1 MRWSQSYHYSQ
12 NSEIVLKRIKGNILK
27 MMATAYAVAFVVIS
41 CGGKLDTASGLNLNE
56 TPVQIVDD
64 MFAVQTENGI
74 LKMRMEAVVMER
86 YEKDTISY
94 ELFPKGFAVYGYN
107 EEGKLETEILS
118 DKAKHSKWKDGREQ
132 WSAFGHVKVTNL
144 VNKETM
150 ETDTLYWDQKNE
162 KLFTDCYVR
171 IYSPSGFMQGYGMES
186 DQKARS
192 HYILKPFNNY
202 GIITQDSTKVSVD
215 SVNFIGPR
223 QKK

>member
-1 MRWSQSYHYSQ
+1 
-12 NSEIVLKRIKGNILK
+12 
-27 MMATAYAVAFVVIS
+27 MMATASAVAFVVIS
-41 CGGKLDTASGLNLNE
+41 CGGKLDTASGLDLIE
-56 TPVQIVDD
+56 TPIQIVDD

-86 YEKDTISY
+86 YDKDTIAY

-118 DKAKHSKWKDGREQ
+118 DQAKHSKWKDGREK

-144 VNKETM
+144 MNQETM

-186 DQKARS
+186 DQKARR
-192 HYILKPFNNY
+192 HIILKPFNNY

-215 SVNFIGPR
+215 SVNFIGPI

>member
-1 MRWSQSYHYSQ
+1 
-12 NSEIVLKRIKGNILK
+12 
-27 MMATAYAVAFVVIS
+27 MMATASAVAFVVIS
-41 CGGKLDTASGLNLNE
+41 CGGKLETTDGLDLNE
-56 TPVQIVDD
+56 TPIQVVDD
-64 MFAVQTENGI
+64 MFAVQTENGM

-86 YEKDTISY
+86 YDKDTIAY

-118 DKAKHSKWKDGREQ
+118 DQAKHSKWKDGREK

-144 VNKETM
+144 MNQETM

-186 DQKARS
+186 DQKARR
-192 HYILKPFNNY
+192 HIILKPFNNY

-215 SVNFIGPR
+215 SVNFIGPI